1 MKSVSFMDSG
11 CSGSDFCF

>member
-1 MKSVSFMDSG
+1 MDSG